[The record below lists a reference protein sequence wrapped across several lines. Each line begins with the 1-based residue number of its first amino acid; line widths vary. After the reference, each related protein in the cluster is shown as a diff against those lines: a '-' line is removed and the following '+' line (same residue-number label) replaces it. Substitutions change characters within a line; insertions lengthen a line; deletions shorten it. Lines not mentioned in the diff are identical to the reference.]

1 MGADSCGGSPEG
13 QEIITVERPRKIL
26 RTGTY
31 LIGYT
36 GSFRIGQALCG
47 AELPE
52 PPPDGDL
59 YEHMV
64 SRFLPAV
71 AHVLRQ
77 DRDEIGDM
85 WMKDTGVPLAARG
98 CLAVALGGRV
108 FGVTADFS
116 ILDPGNCIAIGS
128 GRAYA
133 YGALHALGTEGRPED
148 RVEKALEATA
158 AYSPSV
164 RGPFHIETLPPQ
176 AVQEEKRRNHIHGG

>member
-1 MGADSCGGSPEG
+1 MGADSCGGSPQGE
-13 QEIITVERPRKIL
+13 EIITVEQPRKIL
-26 RTGTY
+26 RSGPY

-36 GSFRIGQALCG
+36 ASFRIGQALRR

-52 PPPDGDL
+52 PSPDRDL

-64 SRFLPAV
+64 RRFLPAV
-71 AHVLRQ
+71 AHVLRH

-85 WMKDTGVPLAARG
+85 WTRDTGVPLAARG
-98 CLAVALGGRV
+98 CLAVGLHGRV
-108 FGVTADFS
+108 FGVTADLS
-116 ILDPGNCIAIGS
+116 ILETGDRIAIGN

-133 YGALHALGTEGRPED
+133 YGALHALGTRGRPED

-164 RGPFHIETLPPQ
+164 RGPFHIETLSPPPS
-176 AVQEEKRRNHIHGG
+176 EGERRRNHIHGG